1 MLELLR
7 SQWWVL
13 VLRGVLSILFGVV
26 AIVQPMVAGLAMA
39 LVFGV
44 FALLDGV
51 MSVWTAV
58 TGRSKHRW
66 LLGLL
71 GLISLV
77 AAYVA
82 FREPITAL
90 IAFVIVIGAWAIVRG
105 VFEIAAGIALRKE
118 IDHEWLLDRGR
129 PPLHHLWP
137 TAAGDAPPRHAR
149 RDLDHR
155 LLCVPLG
162 RVADRAGTPAQEAA
176 GLIPPSAREALGD
189 LLHVVARVRQVE
201 AAPAAGGEPAEKRM
215 GRDQGP
221 SAEPLFALTQ
231 YGVERAKVVGE
242 VAEHGLGRLTR
253 GPYRHRRFAAGEHT
267 KPHHDGAGHPLP
279 HLRLRPAHLT
289 RDQRLLQ
296 RSRGGAIR
304 ERQVLEHLS
313 G

>member
-118 IDHEWLLDRGR
+118 IDHEWLLI
-129 PPLHHLWP
+129 
-137 TAAGDAPPRHAR
+137 
-149 RDLDHR
+149 
-155 LLCVPLG
+155 V
-162 RVADRAGTPAQEAA
+162 A
-176 GLIPPSAREALGD
+176 GLLSIIFGLLLLATPIRGMLAVIWIIGFYAFLWGGLLIALG
-189 LLHVVARVRQVE
+189 
-201 AAPAAGGEPAEKRM
+201 
-215 GRDQGP
+215 
-221 SAEPLFALTQ
+221 
-231 YGVERAKVVGE
+231 
-242 VAEHGLGRLTR
+242 
-253 GPYRHRRFAAGEHT
+253 
-267 KPHHDGAGHPLP
+267 
-279 HLRLRPAHLT
+279 LRLKKLPA
-289 RDQRLLQ
+289 
-296 RSRGGAIR
+296 
-304 ERQVLEHLS
+304 
-313 G
+313 